1 VKILYSN
8 ITKYQVMSDL
18 MKDFP
23 PISREDHPVVIV
35 EVVAQ
40 HLKIIKR
47 KRKNIESYD
56 EEVKEK
62 PKKKQAKKAKAF
74 KSVASD
80 TQEEVDELEP
90 TKVLEKRTR
99 GSSEVVS
106 PPTKKIQN
114 QPKKPSRKLVLSKYT
129 KEEDVVEDSSS
140 LITRPKKG

>member
-1 VKILYSN
+1 
-8 ITKYQVMSDL
+8 MSDL

-47 KRKNIESYD
+47 KRKNTESYD